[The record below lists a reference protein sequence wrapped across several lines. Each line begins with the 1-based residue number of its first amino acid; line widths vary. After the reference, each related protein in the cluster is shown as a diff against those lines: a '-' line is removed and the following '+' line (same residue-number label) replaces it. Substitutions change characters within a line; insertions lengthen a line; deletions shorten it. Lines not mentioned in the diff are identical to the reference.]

1 MPQMFKAFMCKVLF
15 FKLKMM
21 NNRKFSV
28 AILLIIA
35 GVLFLVL
42 GIRWNNLLSVA
53 VPYYTFLGVI
63 GSGFFAANV
72 GEHMAKNKGVENAGN
87 LPDTSKPV

>member
-1 MPQMFKAFMCKVLF
+1 MDIDSI
-15 FKLKMM
+15 KMM

-28 AILLIIA
+28 AILLIFA
-35 GVLFLVL
+35 GILFLGL
-42 GIRWNNLLSVA
+42 AIKWKDLLSVA

-72 GEHMAKNKGVENAGN
+72 GEHIVKSKGERNV
-87 LPDTSKPV
+87 PDTSKPI

>member
-1 MPQMFKAFMCKVLF
+1 MIL
-15 FKLKMM
+15 

-35 GVLFLVL
+35 GVLFLIL
-42 GIRWNNLLSVA
+42 GIRWKDLLSVA

-72 GEHMAKNKGVENAGN
+72 GEHVVKNKGERNVPN
-87 LPDTSKPV
+87 TSKPI